1 MNKKMVTIILAVA
14 LIAGFFLPYISF
26 FGRGVSGFDLIKGGG
41 KADVYVLLLS
51 PIAAILLL
59 AGALNNGKYVISRGI
74 LCIIALISV
83 LYLIIR
89 SVIEGGD
96 IGSMFKVLGIGYWIS
111 LAASLVLVL
120 YNPKD

>member
-1 MNKKMVTIILAVA
+1 MNKKMLTMILAVV

-26 FGRGVSGFDLIKGGG
+26 FGRGVSGFDLVKGGG
-41 KADVYVLLLS
+41 KADVYILLLS
-51 PIAAILLL
+51 PLAGIALL
-59 AGALNNGKYVISRGI
+59 AGALNNGKYVPSRGI
-74 LCIIALISV
+74 LCILALVGI

-96 IGSMFKVLGIGYWIS
+96 IGGMFKVLGIGYWLS
-111 LAASLVLVL
+111 LAAALVLVL